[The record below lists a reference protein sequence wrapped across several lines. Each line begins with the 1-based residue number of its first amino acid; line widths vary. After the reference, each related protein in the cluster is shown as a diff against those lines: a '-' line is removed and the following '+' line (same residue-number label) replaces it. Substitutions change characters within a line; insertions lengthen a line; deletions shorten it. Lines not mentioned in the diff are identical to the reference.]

1 MKHDHSEVFSLCNFA
16 YQDLRCS
23 LVLVDIT
30 ELRVLNY
37 VSPANI
43 SCGFVGGGLV
53 ASAVV
58 VREREGTVVVKVAS
72 AGLECW
78 TGGLGGSGE
87 LVMVAAAEVWACGCC
102 CLGVTAMV
110 TSEVWAPTIAV
121 VAAGLPAEVLK
132 IEED

>member
-1 MKHDHSEVFSLCNFA
+1 MKIHNFDFSFVDPAMLASACRYHRIEGPQLCLSCKYFLW
-16 YQDLRCS
+16 LRRWW
-23 LVLVDIT
+23 T
-30 ELRVLNY
+30 G
-37 VSPANI
+37 
-43 SCGFVGGGLV
+43 GFGGGGE
-53 ASAVV
+53 
-58 VREREGTVVVKVAS
+58 REREGTVVVKVAS